1 MIPQEFVV
9 MYIVANAVG
18 LILLELGY
26 WAPRGARWAWVAIF
40 IWAATVNTFTAA
52 VEPWVY
58 LAYGG
63 LTPSEWYGAFIN
75 GWFSLHIREVV
86 MSIAAG
92 QLTIAILL
100 SREGRARRLGV
111 WGATVFL
118 LAIAPLGV
126 GSGFPF
132 SLSAI
137 GSLVLMERRLRPQR
151 AHSPAVRFIPRPD
164 AYDSHEIVIAA
175 PADVVFDRAATV
187 DVGSLPIVRAIFW
200 LRSKVIGDAP
210 VTRKPQG
217 IVAET
222 RGLGWGVLAE
232 EPRRVLVMGAAT
244 RPWEKNLT
252 FRAIAPEAFHAFA
265 EPNLVKIVWT
275 IEAEPLGQACTRFR
289 TETRAYAT
297 DVHARRRF
305 TLYWILFSV
314 GIHFIRWNMLREIR
328 RQAEGGSRHPIF
340 NWLRGRAAA
349 FVHAGVN
356 RLFQERRL
364 IE

>member
-1 MIPQEFVV
+1 MIPQEYVV
-9 MYIVANAVG
+9 VYLVANAVG
-18 LILLELGY
+18 LGLLELGY
-26 WAPRGARWAWVAIF
+26 WLPRVARWVWVGIF
-40 IWAATVNTFTAA
+40 VWAATVNTFTAA
-52 VEPWVY
+52 VEPWAY

-63 LTPSEWYGAFIN
+63 LTPSAWYEAFIS
-75 GWFSLHIREVV
+75 GWFSRHIPEVV

-111 WGATVFL
+111 WGATIFL

-151 AHSPAVRFIPRPD
+151 LHSPAARFIPRPD
-164 AYDSHEIVIAA
+164 AYDSHEVVINA
-175 PADVVFDRAATV
+175 PADVVFECAAKV

-200 LRSKVIGDAP
+200 LRSRVIGDAP
-210 VTRKPQG
+210 VNRAPQG

-222 RGLGWGVLAE
+222 LGLGWAVLAS

-244 RPWEKNLT
+244 RPWEKDLT
-252 FRAIAPEAFHAFA
+252 FRAIDADAFLAFA
-265 EPNLVKIVWT
+265 EPNLVKIAWT
-275 IEAEPLGQACTRFR
+275 LEVEPLGPARSLFR

-297 DVHARRRF
+297 DVYARRRF
-305 TLYWILFSV
+305 TLYWIVFSV

-328 RQAEGGSRHPIF
+328 RQAEGRTRHPIF
-340 NWLRGRAAA
+340 HWLRSRAAA
-349 FVHAGVN
+349 FVHVGAN
-356 RLFQERRL
+356 RLF
-364 IE
+364 

>member
-9 MYIVANAVG
+9 MYLVANAVG
-18 LILLELGY
+18 LGLLELGY
-26 WAPRGARWAWVAIF
+26 WMPRVARWAWVAIF
-40 IWAATVNTFTAA
+40 VWAATVNTFTAA
-52 VEPWVY
+52 LEPWVY

-63 LTPSEWYGAFIN
+63 LTPSEWYEGFIS
-75 GWFSLHIREVV
+75 GWFSRHIPEFV
-86 MSIAAG
+86 MAIAAG

-111 WGATVFL
+111 WGATIFL

-137 GSLVLMERRLRPQR
+137 GSLLLMERRLRPQR
-151 AHSPAVRFIPRPD
+151 DHSPAAPFIPRPD
-164 AYDSHEIVIAA
+164 AYDLHEIVINA
-175 PADVVFDRAATV
+175 PADVVFNHAATV

-200 LRSKVIGDAP
+200 LRSKVIGDTP

-222 RGLGWGVLAE
+222 LGLGWGVLAE
-232 EPRRVLVMGAAT
+232 EPRRVLVMGSAT

-252 FRAIAPEAFHAFA
+252 FRAIAPDAFVAFA
-265 EPNLVKIVWT
+265 EPNLVKIAWT
-275 IEAEPLGQACTRFR
+275 LEAEPLGPARTRFL

-305 TLYWILFSV
+305 TLYWIAFSV

-328 RQAEGGSRHPIF
+328 RQSEGGTRHPIAR
-340 NWLRGRAAA
+340 WLRSRAAA
-349 FVHAGVN
+349 FVHAGAD
-356 RLFQERRL
+356 RLF
-364 IE
+364 

>member
-1 MIPQEFVV
+1 MIPQEYVV
-9 MYIVANAVG
+9 AYLVANAVG
-18 LILLELGY
+18 LALLELGY
-26 WAPRGARWAWVAIF
+26 WLPRVARWAWVGIF
-40 IWAATVNTFTAA
+40 VWAATVNTFTAA
-52 VEPWVY
+52 TEPWVY

-63 LTPSEWYGAFIN
+63 LTPSHWYEAFIN
-75 GWFSLHIREVV
+75 GWFSVYITEFV

-111 WGATVFL
+111 WGATIFL

-151 AHSPAVRFIPRPD
+151 VHSPAARFIPRPD
-164 AYDSHEIVIAA
+164 AYDSHEIVIGA
-175 PADVVFDRAATV
+175 PADVVFERAATV

-200 LRSKVIGDAP
+200 LRSTMIGDAP
-210 VTRKPQG
+210 AQRVPQG

-222 RGLGWGVLAE
+222 LGLGWGVLAE
-232 EPRRVLVMGAAT
+232 EPRRMLVMGAAT

-252 FRAIAPEAFHAFA
+252 FEPIEPGAFAAFA

-275 IEAEPLGQACTRFR
+275 LEVEPLGPARTRFR

-305 TLYWILFSV
+305 TLYWIVFSV

-328 RQAEGGSRHPIF
+328 RQSEGRGRHQVF
-340 NWLRGRAAA
+340 HWLRSRATA
-349 FVHAGVN
+349 FVHAGAD
-356 RLFQERRL
+356 RLF
-364 IE
+364 

>member
-1 MIPQEFVV
+1 MIPQEYVV
-9 MYIVANAVG
+9 AYLVANAVG
-18 LILLELGY
+18 LALLELGY
-26 WAPRGARWAWVAIF
+26 WLPRVARWAWVGIF

-63 LTPSEWYGAFIN
+63 LTPSAWYEAFIN
-75 GWFSLHIREVV
+75 GWFSHHIPDVV
-86 MSIAAG
+86 MSIAVG

-100 SREGRARRLGV
+100 SREGRARRLGM
-111 WGATVFL
+111 WGATIFL

-151 AHSPAVRFIPRPD
+151 VHSPAARFIPRPD
-164 AYDSHEIVIAA
+164 AYDSHEIVINA

-200 LRSKVIGDAP
+200 LRSTIIGDAP
-210 VTRKPQG
+210 AERVPRG

-222 RGLGWGVLAE
+222 LGLGWGVLAE
-232 EPRRVLVMGAAT
+232 EPRRMLVMGAAT

-252 FRAIAPEAFHAFA
+252 FQRIEPGAFAAFA
-265 EPNLVKIVWT
+265 EPNLVKIAWT
-275 IEAEPLGQACTRFR
+275 LEVEPLGSSRTCFR

-305 TLYWILFSV
+305 TLYWIAFSA

-328 RQAEGGSRHPIF
+328 RQAEGRGRHPVF
-340 NWLRGRAAA
+340 HWLRSRATA
-349 FVHAGVN
+349 FVHAGAD
-356 RLFQERRL
+356 RLF
-364 IE
+364 

>member
-1 MIPQEFVV
+1 MIPQEYVV
-9 MYIVANAVG
+9 MYLVANAVG
-18 LILLELGY
+18 LALLELGY
-26 WAPRGARWAWVAIF
+26 WLPRVARWAWVGIF
-40 IWAATVNTFTAA
+40 IWAAAMNTFTAA
-52 VEPWVY
+52 TEPWVY

-63 LTPSEWYGAFIN
+63 LTPSRWYEAFIN
-75 GWFSLHIREVV
+75 GWFSTRIPEVV
-86 MSIAAG
+86 LTIAVG

-111 WGATVFL
+111 WGASIFL

-151 AHSPAVRFIPRPD
+151 VHSPAARFIPRPD
-164 AYDSHEIVIAA
+164 AYDAHEIMIDA
-175 PADVVFDRAATV
+175 PADAVFDRAANV
-187 DVGSLPIVRAIFW
+187 DVASLPLVRAIFW

-210 VTRKPQG
+210 VARAPQG

-222 RGLGWGVLAE
+222 LGLGWGVLAK
-232 EPRRVLVMGAAT
+232 EPHRLLVMGAAT

-252 FRAIAPEAFHAFA
+252 FRSIEPDAFLAFH

-275 IEAEPLGQACTRFR
+275 LEAEPLGPARTRFR

-297 DVHARRRF
+297 DANARRRF
-305 TLYWILFSV
+305 TFYWIAFSL
-314 GIHFIRWNMLREIR
+314 GIHFIRWNMLREVR
-328 RQAEGGSRHPIF
+328 RQAEGRGRHPIF
-340 NWLRGRAAA
+340 HWLRSRAAA
-349 FVHAGVN
+349 FVHAGAN
-356 RLFQERRL
+356 RLF
-364 IE
+364 

>member
-1 MIPQEFVV
+1 MIPQEYVV
-9 MYIVANAVG
+9 MYLVANAVG
-18 LILLELGY
+18 LALLELGY
-26 WAPRGARWAWVAIF
+26 WLPRVARWAWVGIF
-40 IWAATVNTFTAA
+40 IWAAAMNTFTAA
-52 VEPWVY
+52 TEPWVY

-63 LTPSEWYGAFIN
+63 LTPSRWYEAFIN
-75 GWFSLHIREVV
+75 GWFSTRIPEVV
-86 MSIAAG
+86 LTIAVG

-111 WGATVFL
+111 WGASIFL

-151 AHSPAVRFIPRPD
+151 VHSPAARFIPRPD
-164 AYDSHEIVIAA
+164 AYDAHEIMIDA
-175 PADVVFDRAATV
+175 PADAVFDRAANV
-187 DVGSLPIVRAIFW
+187 DVASLPLVRAIFW

-210 VTRKPQG
+210 VARAPQG

-222 RGLGWGVLAE
+222 LGLGWGVLVD

-252 FRAIAPEAFHAFA
+252 FRAIEPDAFLAFH

-275 IEAEPLGQACTRFR
+275 LEAEPLGPARTRFR

-297 DVHARRRF
+297 DANARRRF
-305 TLYWILFSV
+305 TFYWIAFSL
-314 GIHFIRWNMLREIR
+314 GIHFIRWNMLREVR
-328 RQAEGGSRHPIF
+328 RQAEGRGRHPIF
-340 NWLRGRAAA
+340 HWLRSRAAA
-349 FVHAGVN
+349 FVHAGAN
-356 RLFQERRL
+356 RLF
-364 IE
+364 

>member
-1 MIPQEFVV
+1 MIPQEYVV
-9 MYIVANAVG
+9 MYLVANAVG
-18 LILLELGY
+18 LALLELGY
-26 WAPRGARWAWVAIF
+26 WLPRVARWAWVGIF
-40 IWAATVNTFTAA
+40 VWAAAVNTFTAA
-52 VEPWVY
+52 TEPWAY

-63 LTPSEWYGAFIN
+63 LTPSRWYEAFIN
-75 GWFSLHIREVV
+75 GWFSAHIPAFV
-86 MSIAAG
+86 MTVAAG

-111 WGATVFL
+111 WGATMFL

-137 GSLVLMERRLRPQR
+137 GSLMLMERRLRPQR
-151 AHSPAVRFIPRPD
+151 AHSPAARFIPRPD
-164 AYDSHEIVIAA
+164 AYDSHEIEIEA
-175 PADVVFDRAATV
+175 PADVVFDRAANV
-187 DVGSLPIVRAIFW
+187 DVASLPLVRAIFW

-210 VTRKPQG
+210 VARKPQG

-222 RGLGWGVLAE
+222 IGLGWGVLVD
-232 EPRRVLVMGAAT
+232 EPLRVLVMGAAT

-252 FRAIAPEAFHAFA
+252 FRAVQPSVFAAFC

-275 IEAEPLGQACTRFR
+275 LEAEPLGPTHTRFR

-305 TLYWILFSV
+305 TLYWIAFSV
-314 GIHFIRWNMLREIR
+314 GIHFIRWSMLREIR
-328 RQAEGGSRHPIF
+328 RQAEGGSHHPMVH
-340 NWLRGRAAA
+340 WLR
-349 FVHAGVN
+349 
-356 RLFQERRL
+356 RRPPHVTNVG
-364 IE
+364 